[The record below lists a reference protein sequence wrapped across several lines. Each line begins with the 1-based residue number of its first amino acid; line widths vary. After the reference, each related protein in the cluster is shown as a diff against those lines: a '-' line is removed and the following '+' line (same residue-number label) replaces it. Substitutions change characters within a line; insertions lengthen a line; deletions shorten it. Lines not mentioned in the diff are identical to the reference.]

1 MWFPAPLPKGKQH
14 RRKLRSDKYKAP
26 AGRQLE
32 FYESNSYLEADEDT
46 DNEARDGDARTGPD
60 VGGAAKSRRRS
71 RSAVGKQ
78 SASTIAAAVSAVKTA
93 EKKKK
98 RKRKRKAT
106 SPPAVVTATIPAP
119 RSRKVESEEEED
131 EKDEAVEEPPVEAT
145 QPTRRPE
152 SLAAKRQQELVE
164 KTSED
169 ALRRGLVAQRTAT
182 SAQAKMPA
190 RLKPRPFRPKL
201 RIPVSSR

>member
-98 RKRKRKAT
+98 RKRKAT
-106 SPPAVVTATIPAP
+106 SPPAVVTAMIPAP